1 MFKLPKLLKSKWLA
15 ADALIVIDVLENI
28 FDHTSYEAVAGWLG
42 IDSSLVNAVVSLIE
56 LARFAVLA
64 HQARGAQ

>member
-1 MFKLPKLLKSKWLA
+1 MLKALKSKWLV
-15 ADALIVIDVLENI
+15 ADALIVLDVIENV

-42 IDSSLVNAVVSLIE
+42 IEPSLVNAVVSLIE

-64 HQARGAQ
+64 HQARG